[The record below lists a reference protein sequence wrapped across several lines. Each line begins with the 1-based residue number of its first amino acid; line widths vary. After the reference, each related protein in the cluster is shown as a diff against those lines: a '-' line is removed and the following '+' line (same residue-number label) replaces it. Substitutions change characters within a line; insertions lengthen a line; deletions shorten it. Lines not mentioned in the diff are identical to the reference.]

1 MKPHILDGASWRSA
15 RPKSDSSISEERDVG
30 AISKTRGAR
39 EAAAGGLHQ
48 RRRRLREPGKPRVR
62 DRLIEDAGL
71 ALLVLDQRQI
81 SYEDALEGL
90 VRDAFG
96 SADRLRAAVAEAR
109 ASGRPDAELDLLERA
124 ADRIRAETRR

>member
-1 MKPHILDGASWRSA
+1 MDAVRKI
-15 RPKSDSSISEERDVG
+15 
-30 AISKTRGAR
+30 RGAR
-39 EAAAGGLHQ
+39 EAAAGGLQ
-48 RRRRLREPGKPRVR
+48 QWRRRRLRGLVKPRIR

-71 ALLVLDQRQI
+71 ALLVLDRRQI
-81 SYEDALEGL
+81 SYDDALDGL

-124 ADRIRAETRR
+124 ADRAGPIPGGDLRLTVGARGRPRLP